1 MPATKNLRPTE
12 TAHVYL
18 DDRGRPWIDDTAYRV
33 SMVVNDH
40 RGPNGYTP
48 EQIAEAH
55 YHELTLGQI
64 HAALSYYY
72 DHKAEVDAQIAE
84 EVRYAEES
92 RAKAEQDPKYQAWKQ
107 KLLRAREEADR
118 RGAAG

>member
-12 TAHVYL
+12 SPHIFL

-33 SMVVNDH
+33 SMVAIDH

-55 YHELTLGQI
+55 YHELTLAQI

-72 DHKAEVDAQIAE
+72 DHRAEIDAQISE
-84 EVRYAEES
+84 EVRYFEEA
-92 RAKAEQDPKYQAWKQ
+92 RAKAEADPKYQAWKA
-107 KLLRAREEADR
+107 KLLRAREQMNHEE
-118 RGAAG
+118 AAG